1 MILTPE
7 QALSKARNWCA
18 KQERSHS
25 EARTKLY
32 RWGFKTRDVENI
44 LAELITSGFIS
55 EERFAK
61 QYAGG
66 KFRMKKWGRLKIV
79 NHLKKKNV
87 SEYCINKGMDEIGEK
102 EYLQSL
108 KNLLQKKAKSLE
120 EKPANAKAPA
130 GGNTLIKKNKL
141 ARYLVGKG
149 YEAELVW
156 EELNLFF
163 EE

>member
-1 MILTPE
+1 MTLTPE

-25 EARTKLY
+25 ETRTRLY
-32 RWGFKTRDVENI
+32 HWGLKTKAVESI
-44 LAELITSGFIS
+44 LAELISGGFIS

-66 KFRMKKWGRLKIV
+66 KFRIKKWGRLKIL
-79 NHLKKKNV
+79 NHLKQKNI
-87 SEYCINKGMDEIGEK
+87 SEYCIKKGMNEIGEK

-120 EKPANAKAPA
+120 EKPAKAKTYA

-156 EELNLFF
+156 EEVNLFF